1 MKKFKLFAG
10 AAAALA
16 MGILPS
22 CSDND
27 ISQVQKP
34 EVSEV
39 DQTQYMAVT
48 ISAPIERSRSY
59 EVGSKDESKVTR
71 FDFFFYDINRNPTAK
86 MQSYDSDKI
95 EEEFDQTEGPFD
107 DTTTDNVTDR
117 WTSIIPVQ
125 LVQGQNI
132 PAYVICIVNAQ
143 SVSGLETKTMD
154 ELRDINDQHFLGNSG
169 NFIMS
174 NSTYFGLDV
183 MTGERDARLC
193 ATPILASQLYATK
206 EAAQK
211 AMHENNEDGSKYVNI
226 YVERLAAK
234 VGLTMTSDAPKDYIL
249 DKSAGGTVT
258 LKFVPEYW
266 FMNCIAKNNYITK
279 RYGLQDKDNS
289 NTPPTITYN
298 YTPTKAQIDSKFA
311 NTGMA
316 NTWNKQED
324 HRSFWGVSP
333 SYYNGNYPLVSDQIN
348 DLLGSTGDYNQK
360 YYSYNEVR
368 SQATGKIGAQAIQY
382 NNGFSTSIAAD
393 KSSGYIYTRETTT
406 AIGIIN
412 EISDG
417 NPAATVGS
425 AVIVGYYTVGGTK
438 PTEAFYIDRHAG
450 TNENGV
456 YYGTAELAK
465 AALVSRQNIL
475 YKSNPRENT
484 DAAKADAGS
493 FIIEHP
499 KKAVR
504 EKLANPNIAGRLV
517 TLQLPSVP
525 TPALYWYD
533 SSKSQSVPV
542 STENINQVNA
552 QLVSTGYMDMFNKGR
567 AFFSVPIRHLGFP
580 QAVNNKVTTPD
591 GKTLYEKGVYH
602 WGNMRL
608 GDLGIIRNHVY
619 TLNVNSIS
627 GLGTGLRDDDQPILP
642 PKDAVNQWVAVRL
655 NILSWNVVTGWN
667 VDL

>member
-1 MKKFKLFAG
+1 MRKINFLLAGIATLFMA
-10 AAAALA
+10 
-16 MGILPS
+16 S

-95 EEEFDQTEGPFD
+95 EEEFDKTEGPFD
-107 DTTTDNVTDR
+107 DESTSNVTDR

-154 ELRDINDQHFLGNSG
+154 ELRDINDQHFLDNSG

-183 MTGERDARLC
+183 MTGEQDARLC

-211 AMHENNEDGSKYVNI
+211 AMGENNKDGSKYVNI

-234 VGLTMTSDAPKDYIL
+234 VGLTMTNDAPKDYIL
-249 DKSAGGTVT
+249 DSSAGGTVT

-289 NTPPTITYN
+289 TTPPTITYN
-298 YTPTKAQIDSKFA
+298 YKPTKAQIDSKFA

-316 NTWNKQED
+316 NTWNKPGD

-333 SYYNGNYPLVSDQIN
+333 SYYNGKYPLVSDQIN
-348 DLLGSTGDYNQK
+348 DLLGSTENYNQK
-360 YYSYNEVR
+360 YYSYNEVV
-368 SQATGKIGAQAIQY
+368 SQATGKTGAQAIAY
-382 NNGFSTSIAAD
+382 NNGFTVSTLDD
-393 KSSGYIYTRETTT
+393 KSKSAGYIYTRETTT

-425 AVIVGYYTVGGTK
+425 AVIVGYYTVDGTQ

-475 YKSNPRENT
+475 YKSNPEEDTN
-484 DAAKADAGS
+484 AEKADAES

-525 TPALYWYD
+525 APALYWYD
-533 SSKSQSVPV
+533 SSKSQYVSV
-542 STENINQVNA
+542 SAENINQVNA
-552 QLVSTGYMDMFNKGR
+552 QLVSTGYMDMFNQGR

-580 QAVNNKVTTPD
+580 QAVNNKVTTAD
-591 GKTLYEKGVYH
+591 GKTLYENGVYH

-619 TLNVNSIS
+619 TLNVSSIS
-627 GLGTGLRDDDQPILP
+627 GLGTGLRDDNQPILP

-655 NILSWNVVTGWN
+655 NILSWNVVTGWS

>member
-34 EVSEV
+34 DVAEV
-39 DQTQYMAVT
+39 DQTQHMAVT

-59 EVGSKDESKVTR
+59 EVGSKDESEVTS
-71 FDFFFYDINRNPTAK
+71 FHFFFYDINGNPTAK
-86 MQSYDSDKI
+86 MQSYDSNRIKD
-95 EEEFDQTEGPFD
+95 EFGELPGPFPD
-107 DTTTDNVTDR
+107 QSEDNVTNR

-125 LVQGQNI
+125 LVQGQNV

-143 SVSGLETKTMD
+143 STSELETKTMD
-154 ELRDINDQHFLGNSG
+154 ELRDIYNSYFLNNSG
-169 NFIMS
+169 NFVMS
-174 NSTYFGLDV
+174 NSTFFGKNI
-183 MTGERDARLC
+183 MTGEDTARLC

-211 AMHENNEDGSKYVNI
+211 AMLENNEDGSKYVNI

-234 VGLTMTSDAPKDYIL
+234 VGLTMASNAPKAYTL
-249 DKSAGGTVT
+249 DNKSGGQVT
-258 LKFVPEYW
+258 LNFVPEYW
-266 FMNCIAKNNYITK
+266 FMNCIANNNYITK
-279 RYGLQDKDNS
+279 RYGLQDKDDTT
-289 NTPPTITYN
+289 TPPTITYN

-316 NTWNKQED
+316 NAWNKQED

-333 SYYNGNYPLVSDQIN
+333 SYYNGEYPLVSDQID
-348 DLLGSTGDYNQK
+348 DLLGNKKEYNQK

-368 SQATGKIGAQAIQY
+368 AQATGTIGAQAIQY
-382 NNGFSTSIAAD
+382 NNGFSTSITTD

-406 AIGIIN
+406 AIGTIN
-412 EISDG
+412 NIKSG

-425 AVIVGYYTVGGTK
+425 AVIVGHYTIDGTH

-450 TNENGV
+450 SNEKGV
-456 YYGTAELAK
+456 YYSTAALAIKELA
-465 AALVSRQNIL
+465 SRQNIL
-475 YKSNPRENT
+475 YQDNPETNSN
-484 DAAKADAGS
+484 AQKADETS

-504 EKLANPNIAGRLV
+504 DNLANPNIAGRLV
-517 TLQLPSVP
+517 TLQLSTVPSP
-525 TPALYWYD
+525 PLYWFD
-533 SSKSQSVPV
+533 SSKSQYVTV
-542 STENINQVNA
+542 TVDNINKVNA
-552 QLVSTGYMDMFNKGR
+552 QLVSTGYMDMFYKGL

-580 QAVNNKVTTPD
+580 QAVNNKVTTTD
-591 GKTLYEKGVYH
+591 GKTLYEKGVYN
-602 WGNMRL
+602 WENMRL
-608 GDLGIIRNHVY
+608 GDLGIIRNHAY
-619 TLNVNSIS
+619 TLTVNSIS

-642 PKDAVNQWVAVRL
+642 PKDGVDQWVAVRL
-655 NILSWNVVTGWN
+655 NILSWNVVNNWS